1 MRTMWFLQTVRT
13 LVHPQNVRKFSYFR
27 RQYHDSDKKRP
38 RTPDLVYFPQILRW
52 IRTKIG
58 FRMLRKSWDPE
69 FSEGAFIYGS
79 TQAICRITDIIS
91 QNDADDTLKKL
102 VTPTLRRRLL
112 LEMTVHLTDLQRQII
127 ALKPTDI
134 KLLIPLEVKLRNIH
148 ERKICLI
155 ALRALAVKW
164 HRIQK
169 VNRLAIIALQTEFI
183 RDYTENYNSEWT
195 VSAFDILECGLAGE
209 AQSMQH

>member
-1 MRTMWFLQTVRT
+1 MRTMVLPQTLRC
-13 LVHPQNVRKFSYFR
+13 LIFPINVRKYSCFR
-27 RQYHDSDKKRP
+27 RQYHKKTLK
-38 RTPDLVYFPQILRW
+38 TPDLVYFPQILRW

-58 FRMLRKSWDPE
+58 FRILRSSWDPE

-79 TQAICRITDIIS
+79 TQAICRITEVIS

-112 LEMTVHLTDLQRQII
+112 LEMTVHLSDLQRQII
-127 ALKPTDI
+127 YLKPDDI

-164 HRIQK
+164 HAIQK
-169 VNRLAIIALQTEFI
+169 ANRLAIIALQSEFI
-183 RDYTENYNSEWT
+183 RDYTDVYNSEWT
-195 VSAFDILECGLAGE
+195 VCAFDILECGLAGE
-209 AQSMQH
+209 PQSMQR